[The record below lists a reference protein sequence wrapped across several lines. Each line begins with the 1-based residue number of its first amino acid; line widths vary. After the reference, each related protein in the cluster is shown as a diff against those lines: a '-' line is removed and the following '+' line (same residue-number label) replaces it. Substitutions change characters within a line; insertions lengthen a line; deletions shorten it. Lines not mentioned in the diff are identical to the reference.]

1 MSAEPVPGLP
11 DRPTLRPGLCVV
23 RRDDRH
29 LQVGLD
35 PPHRVV
41 VPDAPEV
48 RRLLEELRLGVP
60 PTPGTPVAHRVLAAL
75 VEQDLLVDAA
85 ELDARLATAADRA
98 AVAAVFGAHGSGA
111 PDVLDRRAAAPVAV
125 DAPADL
131 ADGAT
136 RLLHGSGLR
145 TTVGPTPAVLLV
157 IGDSVVARDRFDRAV
172 RSGVPHLVV
181 QGGADAVS
189 LGPFVV
195 PGVTACVRCVDAH
208 RAEADPRRS
217 LLIEQCGRG
226 SAILEPRDPASMALA
241 VAWAV
246 RDLVSFVDGH
256 EPATWSATVSVGAGP
271 APVLSRFVR
280 HPHCGC
286 SWGDSL
292 AG

>member
-1 MSAEPVPGLP
+1 MSAEAVAGVP
-11 DRPTLRPGLCVV
+11 DRPVLRPGLCVV

-48 RRLLEELRLGVP
+48 RRLLEELRLGVR

-75 VEQDLLVDAA
+75 MERDLLVDAA
-85 ELDARLATAADRA
+85 ELDARLATAADRP
-98 AVAAVFGAHGSGA
+98 AVAAVFGAHGSRA
-111 PDVLDRRAAAPVAV
+111 PGVLDRRAAAAVALDV
-125 DAPADL
+125 PADL
-131 ADGAT
+131 ADAAA

-145 TTVGPTPAVLLV
+145 TPAGATPVVLLV
-157 IGDSVVARDRFDRAV
+157 IGDSVVARDRLDQAV
-172 RSGVPHLVV
+172 RAGVPHLLV
-181 QGGADAVS
+181 QGGPSGVTI
-189 LGPFVV
+189 GPFVV
-195 PGVTACVRCVDAH
+195 PGITACVRCVDAH

-217 LLIEQCGRG
+217 MLIEQCGRD
-226 SAILEPRDPASMALA
+226 SPILEPRDPALMALA

-246 RDLVSFVDGH
+246 RDLVSFVDGD

-271 APVLSRFVR
+271 EPVRSRFAR

-286 SWGDSL
+286 SWGASL

>member
-1 MSAEPVPGLP
+1 MAAEAVPGLP
-11 DRPTLRPGLCVV
+11 DRPALRPGLCVV

-29 LQVGLD
+29 LQVGLE

-48 RRLLEELRLGVP
+48 RRLLEELRLGVR

-75 VEQDLLVDAA
+75 VERDLLVDAA
-85 ELDARLATAADRA
+85 ELDARLATAADRP
-98 AVAAVFGAHGSGA
+98 AVAAVFGALGSRA
-111 PDVLDRRAAAPVAV
+111 PGVLDRRAAAPVAL

-131 ADGAT
+131 ADAAT
-136 RLLHGSGLR
+136 RLLHDSGLG
-145 TTVGPTPAVLLV
+145 TAPGAKPAVLLV
-157 IGDSVVARDRFDRAV
+157 IGDSVVARDRLDQAV

-181 QGGADAVS
+181 QGGADVVS

-217 LLIEQCGRG
+217 LLIEQCGRRPP
-226 SAILEPRDPASMALA
+226 ILEPRDPALMALA

-256 EPATWSATVSVGAGP
+256 EPATWSATVSVGAE
-271 APVLSRFVR
+271 PVPVRSRFAR

>member
-1 MSAEPVPGLP
+1 MSAEALPALP

-29 LQVGLD
+29 LQVGID

-48 RRLLEELRLGVP
+48 RRLLEELRLGVR
-60 PTPGTPVAHRVLAAL
+60 PTPDTPVAHRVLGAL
-75 VEQDLLVDAA
+75 LERDLLVDAA
-85 ELDARLATAADRA
+85 ELDARLAAAADRP
-98 AVAAVFGAHGSGA
+98 AVAAVFGAHGSRA
-111 PDVLDRRAAAPVAV
+111 PGLLDRRAAAPVAV
-125 DAPADL
+125 EGPADL
-131 ADGAT
+131 AGAAT
-136 RLLHGSGLR
+136 RLLHDSGLR
-145 TTVGPTPAVLLV
+145 TAAGATPAALLV
-157 IGDSVVARDRFDRAV
+157 IGDAVVARDRLDQAV
-172 RSGVPHLVV
+172 RSGVPHLLV
-181 QGGADAVS
+181 QGGADAVG

-217 LLIEQCGRG
+217 MLLEQCGRG
-226 SAILEPRDPASMALA
+226 SSVLVPRDPALMALA

-246 RDLVSFVDGH
+246 RDLVSFVDGD
-256 EPATWSATVSVGAGP
+256 EPATWSATVSVGTGLVP
-271 APVLSRFVR
+271 TRTRFSR